1 MTGGAA
7 SDHAGLNQSGLSI
20 ENLVVAR
27 GGFPVVRGV
36 TLRAPP
42 GQVTVLLGP
51 NGAGK
56 TTLLEAVSGVVP
68 VSGGQLHLNGQAITT
83 LRREGRAHRGLAHV
97 EQGRTVFAGLSVE
110 DNLRAAGRGRPVGE
124 LFELFPE
131 LLARRAVAA
140 GMLSGGE
147 QQMVVIARALAGRPQ
162 VLLVDELSLGLAPI
176 VVRRL
181 MPVLRALADD
191 GVGVLLVEQFAAL
204 ALEIGDHVYVL
215 NRGEVV
221 YEGRAGDLR
230 RRPELLRGA
239 YLGAPAVSPPAP
251 APQETFHDP

>member
-1 MTGGAA
+1 MTGIVDQA
-7 SDHAGLNQSGLSI
+7 DTGLMIEELS
-20 ENLVVAR
+20 VAR

-36 TLRAPP
+36 TLHAPP

-56 TTLLEAVSGVVP
+56 TTLLEAVSGVIP
-68 VSGGQLHLNGQAITT
+68 VSGGQLRLNGTVITAQP
-83 LRREGRAHRGLAHV
+83 REARARRGLAHV

-110 DNLRAAGRGRPVGE
+110 DNLRAAGRGRSLDE
-124 LFELFPE
+124 LFGLFPE
-131 LLARRAVAA
+131 LIPRRTVAA

-181 MPVLRALADD
+181 MPVLRGLADD

-204 ALEIGDHVYVL
+204 ALDIGDHAYVL

-221 YEGRAGDLR
+221 HAGRADELR

-239 YLGAPAVSPPAP
+239 YLGASASPSAPSPASQ
-251 APQETFHDP
+251 QETPHDHI